1 MTLIPTLLF
10 KFTIVLC
17 IKFATDVIVFP
28 TLFLYRLARLGKR
41 KIVGGFDN
49 LFGRRRGA
57 GAGRGDIDVR
67 VNGDGD
73 SSSADDDSTK

>member
-28 TLFLYRLARLGKR
+28 SLFLYRLARLGKR
-41 KIVGGFDN
+41 KIVGGFN
-49 LFGRRRGA
+49 NFFGRGA
-57 GAGRGDIDVR
+57 GDINVR
-67 VNGDGD
+67 VNGDGP
-73 SSSADDDSTK
+73 SSADESTK